1 IFLTYNPPYKQE
13 INKFLM
19 YVKPGQDQF
28 HKMRLLLRT
37 EQAQRVDPNQFNDR
51 NDVIKKAPGL
61 RRLDPGS
68 SS

>member
-1 IFLTYNPPYKQE
+1 
-13 INKFLM
+13 
-19 YVKPGQDQF
+19 
-28 HKMRLLLRT
+28 MRLLLRT